1 MTFALYITIVDM
13 YDVNES
19 ASITVKAQSDNTHML
34 DLDM

>member
-1 MTFALYITIVDM
+1 MHDI
-13 YDVNES
+13 NES